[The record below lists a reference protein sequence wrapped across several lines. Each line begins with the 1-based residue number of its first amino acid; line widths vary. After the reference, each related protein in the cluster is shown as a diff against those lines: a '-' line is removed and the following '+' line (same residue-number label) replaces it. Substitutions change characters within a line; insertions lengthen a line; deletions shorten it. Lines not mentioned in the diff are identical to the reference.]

1 MEYCGFRKETNGARE
16 GADTLIRW
24 LKERGYTLVIATTK
38 QSNMEAYRTRNARMM
53 EKARIGDYFTLVY
66 TREDVKEIKPNPE
79 IYLRVMPEL
88 GGSPEECL
96 VFEDS
101 LMGIEA
107 AKNAGM
113 QAAAMYDRYSDGER
127 EQINA
132 LADYQVQSRALGAAL
147 QSVNKKDVHLIPFR
161 IKCTPFFGFGIKLP
175 LCGQRSCA
183 GRFCQAAPTAPC
195 RIIESSAESVC
206 PDCCGSP

>member
-1 MEYCGFRKETNGARE
+1 MEYCGFRKETYGARE

-24 LKERGYTLVIATTK
+24 LKEREYTLVIPTTK
-38 QSNMEAYRTRNARMM
+38 RSNMEAYRTRNARMM

-66 TREDVKEIKPNPE
+66 TREDAKEIKPNPE
-79 IYLRVMPEL
+79 IYLRVMSEL
-88 GGSPEECL
+88 GVSPEECL

-101 LMGIEA
+101 LIGIEA

-132 LADYQVQSRALGAAL
+132 LADYQVPSRALGAVL
-147 QSVNKKDVHLIPFR
+147 QSVNKKGRALIPFR

-195 RIIESSAESVC
+195 RIIESSADSAC
-206 PDCCGSP
+206 PVCCGSP

>member
-1 MEYCGFRKETNGARE
+1 M
-16 GADTLIRW
+16 
-24 LKERGYTLVIATTK
+24 
-38 QSNMEAYRTRNARMM
+38 
-53 EKARIGDYFTLVY
+53 
-66 TREDVKEIKPNPE
+66 
-79 IYLRVMPEL
+79 
-88 GGSPEECL
+88 
-96 VFEDS
+96 FEDS
-101 LMGIEA
+101 LMGIAA

-113 QAAAMYDRYSDGER
+113 QAVAVYDRYSDGER

-147 QSVNKKDVHLIPFR
+147 QSVNKKGRAFDSISDQMHA
-161 IKCTPFFGFGIKLP
+161 FFGFGIKLP